1 MKILKLYTYDYYEWE
16 EPFAVSE
23 NEDALIAEYER
34 IKSEGVLAY
43 SDCSLLLSDE
53 AIRKSGVKEPFW
65 TIEDIKQV

>member
-34 IKSEGVLAY
+34 IKSEGVLLF
-43 SDCSLLLSDE
+43 SNRPLLLNDE
-53 AIRKSGVKEPFW
+53 AIRKSGSEEPFW